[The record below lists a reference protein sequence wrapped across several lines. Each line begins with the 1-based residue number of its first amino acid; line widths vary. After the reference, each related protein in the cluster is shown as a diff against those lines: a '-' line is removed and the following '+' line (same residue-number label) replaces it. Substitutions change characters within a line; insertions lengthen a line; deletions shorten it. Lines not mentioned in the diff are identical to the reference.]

1 VSEAAVPLPPQE
13 GVDATSVATPRWQAD
28 AALVVAA
35 FFFGTTFIVV
45 QEAVERVDPLPF
57 LAVRFLIG
65 AAVLGVV
72 AHRRSAGRKTRH
84 DAGRRATPAE
94 LRDGVLAGLLLLAG
108 YVLQT
113 VGLQYTTAATS
124 AFITYMLVVFVPF
137 IAYATTRQ
145 VPHPLT
151 LVGVVLAVAGLV
163 LLTGGADA
171 GFGRGEVLTLGCA
184 VAFAAHLVFLGDVA
198 PRHDAVR
205 LTTVQLTTVGAACL
219 VPALAQGS
227 FDVDGGA
234 LAAAAFTGVFAT
246 AVAFLAM
253 VWAQRVVSPSRAAI
267 ILLLEPVFAA
277 LLSALIDEP
286 LTAAVLAGG
295 GLILIAVVL
304 AEVVAPML
312 AGRATD
318 AVRD

>member
-1 VSEAAVPLPPQE
+1 MSEAAVPLPPQE
-13 GVDATSVATPRWQAD
+13 GIDARPVATPRWQAD

-45 QEAVERVDPLPF
+45 QDAVKRVDPLPF
-57 LAVRFLIG
+57 LSVRFLIG
-65 AAVLGVV
+65 AAVLGFV
-72 AHRRSAGRKTRH
+72 AHRRAAVAKPQRGT
-84 DAGRRATPAE
+84 RRAATPGE

-108 YVLQT
+108 YVFQT

-137 IAYATTRQ
+137 ISYATTRQ
-145 VPHPLT
+145 APHPLT

-163 LLTGGADA
+163 LLTGGADT
-171 GFGRGEVLTLGCA
+171 GFGRGEALTLGCA
-184 VAFAAHLVFLGDVA
+184 VAFAAHLVFLGGVA
-198 PRHDAVR
+198 ARHDPVR
-205 LTTVQLTTVGAACL
+205 LTTVQLATVGLVCL
-219 VPALAQGS
+219 VPAVVQGG
-227 FDVDGGA
+227 FDFDGGA

-277 LLSALIDEP
+277 LLSALVDEP
-286 LTAAVLAGG
+286 LTVATVAGG
-295 GLILIAVVL
+295 ALILIAVLL

-312 AGRATD
+312 AERAAD

>member
-13 GVDATSVATPRWQAD
+13 GADGIRVATPRWQAD

-35 FFFGTTFIVV
+35 FFFGTTFLVV
-45 QEAVERVDPLPF
+45 QDAVKRIDPLPF
-57 LAVRFLIG
+57 LSIRFLIG
-65 AAVLGVV
+65 AAALGLV
-72 AHRRSAGRKTRH
+72 AHRRPAPRTAGQVT
-84 DAGRRATPAE
+84 
-94 LRDGVLAGLLLLAG
+94 GLPGTAG

-137 IAYATTRQ
+137 ISFATTRHA
-145 VPHPLT
+145 PHPLT

-163 LLTGGADA
+163 LLTGGADT

-184 VAFAAHLVFLGDVA
+184 LAFAAHLVFLGGIA
-198 PRHDAVR
+198 PRHDPVR

-219 VPALAQGS
+219 VPAVVQGG
-227 FDVDGGA
+227 FGLDGGA

-277 LLSALIDEP
+277 LLSALVDEP
-286 LTAAVLAGG
+286 LTAAVVAGG
-295 GLILIAVVL
+295 GLILIAVLL
-304 AEVVAPML
+304 AEVVAPTL
-312 AGRATD
+312 AGRTTD

>member
-1 VSEAAVPLPPQE
+1 MSEAAVPLPPQA
-13 GVDATSVATPRWQAD
+13 GADARPVGIPRWQAD

-35 FFFGTTFIVV
+35 FFFGTTFLVV
-45 QEAVERVDPLPF
+45 QDAVERIDPLPF
-57 LAVRFLIG
+57 LCVRFLIG
-65 AAVLGVV
+65 AAVLGLV
-72 AHRRSAGRKTRH
+72 AHRRPAARSAQ
-84 DAGRRATPAE
+84 RATARPGTPGE
-94 LRDGVLAGLLLLAG
+94 LRDGAFAGMLLLAG

-113 VGLQYTTAATS
+113 VGLQYTTAPTS

-137 IAYATTRQ
+137 ISFATTRRA
-145 VPHPLT
+145 PHPLT
-151 LVGVVLAVAGLV
+151 LVGVVVAVAGLV
-163 LLTGGADA
+163 LLTGGADS

-184 VAFAAHLVFLGDVA
+184 VAFAAHLVFLGGVA
-198 PRHDAVR
+198 PRHDPVR
-205 LTTVQLTTVGAACL
+205 LTTVQLVTVGAACL
-219 VPALAQGS
+219 VPAAIQGG
-227 FDVDGGA
+227 FDLDGGA

-277 LLSALIDEP
+277 LLSALVDEP
-286 LTAAVLAGG
+286 LTAATVAGG
-295 GLILIAVVL
+295 ALILIAVLL
-304 AEVVAPML
+304 AEVVAPLL

>member
-1 VSEAAVPLPPQE
+1 MSEAAVPLPPQE
-13 GVDATSVATPRWQAD
+13 DADGRPVATPRWQAD

-35 FFFGTTFIVV
+35 FFFGTTFLVV

-57 LAVRFLIG
+57 LSVRFLIG
-65 AAVLGVV
+65 AAVLGLV
-72 AHRRSAGRKTRH
+72 AHRRTAARTARQ
-84 DAGRRATPAE
+84 AIRRPGTPGE
-94 LRDGVLAGLLLLAG
+94 LRDGALAGMLLLAG

-137 IAYATTRQ
+137 ISFATTRRA
-145 VPHPLT
+145 PHPVT

-163 LLTGGADA
+163 LLTGGADT

-184 VAFAAHLVFLGDVA
+184 VAFAAHLVYLGDVA
-198 PRHDAVR
+198 PRHDPVR
-205 LTTVQLTTVGAACL
+205 LTTVQLATVGVACL
-219 VPALAQGS
+219 VPATVQGG
-227 FDVDGGA
+227 FDLDGSA

-277 LLSALIDEP
+277 LLSALVDEP
-286 LTAAVLAGG
+286 LTAATVAGG
-295 GLILIAVVL
+295 ALILIAVLL
-304 AEVVAPML
+304 AEVVAPLL
-312 AGRATD
+312 AGRASD